1 MKKLLL
7 TLTLLANIG
16 SLLGV
21 ADALPVIKEK
31 IRVATDVFLDKY
43 SSRKMTGP
51 ERVMFIK
58 RLSSGFALEKFIF
71 HAHTLEEEPF
81 KKSICGALCLIVNVP
96 NITTVPDWFCEALQ
110 SSPISYVS
118 FKACMNLDSVT
129 RSRILKAWKA
139 GGKNQQSIIW
149 PETTIAIDDKFYS
162 CCAALRGLQQL
173 QHHQMFVEMQ
183 ILGSKNLMVSG

>member
-1 MKKLLL
+1 MKKLILA
-7 TLTLLANIG
+7 LTLLATMG

-21 ADALPVIKEK
+21 ADTLPEIKEK

-58 RLSSGFALEKFIF
+58 RLSSISALEKVIF
-71 HAHTLEEEPF
+71 HADTLEEEPF

-118 FKACMNLDSVT
+118 FKACMKLDSAT
-129 RSRILKAWKA
+129 RSRILEAWEA
-139 GGKNQQSIIW
+139 GGKNHQPIIW
-149 PETTIAIDDKFYS
+149 PETTAAIEDKYRY
-162 CCAALRGLQQL
+162 CLLELCGLQQL
-173 QHHQMFVEMQ
+173 QLQQ
-183 ILGSKNLMVSG
+183 TYKNPMVSG